1 MKKVNPR
8 KRPASQADVKRAWED
23 GVNDGVT
30 NATAIL
36 LTVLVDKFNGAD
48 YIRDVWREVQKLS
61 EEVGEH
67 RVNVNDLRRVLLDE
81 YEIEVAK

>member
-8 KRPASQADVKRAWED
+8 KRPASEADVIRAWER

-30 NATAIL
+30 NAIAIV
-36 LTVLVDKFNGAD
+36 LTVLVDKFDGAP

-61 EEVGEH
+61 EEVGER
-67 RVNVNDLRRVLLDE
+67 RVSVTDLRRVLLEE

>member
-8 KRPASQADVKRAWED
+8 KRPASQADVRRAWEN

-30 NATAIL
+30 NAMSII
-36 LTVLVDKFNGAD
+36 LTVLVDKFDGAP
-48 YIRDVWREVQKLS
+48 YIRCVWREVQKLS

-67 RVNVNDLRRVLLDE
+67 RVNVTDLRRVLLDE
-81 YEIEVAK
+81 YGIEVAK